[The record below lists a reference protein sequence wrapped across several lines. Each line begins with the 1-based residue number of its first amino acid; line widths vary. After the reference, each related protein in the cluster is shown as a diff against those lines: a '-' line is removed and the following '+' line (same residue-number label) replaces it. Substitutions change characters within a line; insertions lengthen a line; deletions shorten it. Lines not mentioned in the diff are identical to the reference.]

1 MQLFTVDHANRTL
14 PLVRRIVEDIVREHR
29 RWQEKIVEL
38 DLLVSGARADM
49 PDARA
54 VALEREVQTIARDID
69 QFQGELET
77 LGIQLKDRRIG
88 LIDFPSEM
96 DGRRVLL
103 CWRLGEPS
111 VQYWHDE
118 QSGYA
123 GRQPLSPTLVG

>member
-14 PLVRRIVEDIVREHR
+14 PLVRRIGEDIVREHR

-49 PDARA
+49 PDPRA
-54 VALEREVQTIARDID
+54 VALERDVQTIARDID
-69 QFQGELET
+69 QFQGELEA